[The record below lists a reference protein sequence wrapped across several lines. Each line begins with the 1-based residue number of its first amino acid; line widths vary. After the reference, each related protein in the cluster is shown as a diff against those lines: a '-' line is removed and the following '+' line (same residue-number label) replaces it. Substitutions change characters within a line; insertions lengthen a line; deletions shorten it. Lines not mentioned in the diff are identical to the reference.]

1 MERVECESHSTLF
14 LFNNTLLKYF
24 LRTFAVEMKKRLF
37 FLVSMVILFV
47 CFSAEKGLAA
57 TVGNNESHNLVFDF
71 ERSWYVYDEAYESY
85 VPFIAERH
93 FGIPAHA
100 IFCNLEENLNYDL
113 LIKCEEGGNFL
124 FIEGALK
131 RKIPTNKWLI
141 ISIRE
146 LYKNYGK
153 KEIYLTI
160 YGSKD
165 VSKKSVVIG
174 HKRAKKLSSKE
185 ETALDS
191 FRILPRNIT
200 PFQSSL
206 SLLFVIT
213 LSLFTYLSSYYNRAF
228 VGFFNVMGPFTMYSR
243 EQILFANQALSRTN
257 VLFII
262 LLSLTMSLIYLLLQS
277 SGINLLGNRWFM
289 QDGETTGVLLA
300 NFFRLSI
307 LFFVLFIVKYFF
319 LSLIGGLFN
328 LSKIIDLHYFKL
340 IQSNTVFFSVITIV
354 LFSLILGKANINAF
368 ISESL
373 VYILSVFYLLR
384 TIIIFLT
391 INRTMPIQVLYL
403 ISYLCIVEML
413 PIVIGI
419 RLIL

>member
-1 MERVECESHSTLF
+1 M
-14 LFNNTLLKYF
+14 LKYF
-24 LRTFAVEMKKRLF
+24 LRTFAVEMKNRLF
-37 FLVSMVILFV
+37 FLLSMIVLFV
-47 CFSAEKGLAA
+47 CFAAEKGRAA
-57 TVGNNESHNLVFDF
+57 TVGNNESHNLVFNF
-71 ERSWYVYDEAYESY
+71 ERNWYVYDEGYESY
-85 VPFIAERH
+85 VPFISERH
-93 FGIPAHA
+93 FGIPAHV

-113 LIKCEEGGNFL
+113 LIKCEESGNFL

-131 RKIPTNKWLI
+131 RKIPADEWLI
-141 ISIRE
+141 IPIRQ
-146 LYKNYGK
+146 LYKTYGK
-153 KEIYLTI
+153 KEVYLTI

-165 VSKKSVVIG
+165 VTKKSVVIG
-174 HKRAKKLSSKE
+174 HKRAKKLSKNE
-185 ETALDS
+185 ETPVDT

-206 SLLFVIT
+206 SLLFIVT

-228 VGFFNVMGPFTMYSR
+228 VGFFNLMGPFTMYSR
-243 EQILFANQALSRTN
+243 EQELFANQALSRTN

-262 LLSLTMSLIYLLLQS
+262 LLSLIMSLIYLLLQS
-277 SGINLLGNRWFM
+277 IGVNLLGNRWFM

-307 LFFVLFIVKYFF
+307 LFFVMFIVKYFF

-340 IQSNTVFFSVITIV
+340 IQTNTVFFSMVTIV
-354 LFSLILGKANINAF
+354 LFSLILSKANVNMV
-368 ISESL
+368 ISEML
-373 VYILSVFYLLR
+373 VYVLSLFYLMR
-384 TIIIFLT
+384 TVIIFLT
-391 INRTMPIQVLYL
+391 INRTMPIQILYL
-403 ISYLCIVEML
+403 ISYLCIVEIL